1 MKVIFSTVVAEV
13 FCSESRWLLRTD
25 QAMLTNYMK
34 SSKNK
39 ICYLKWKT
47 DLFLIKVVPRSNSS
61 LVENGSFYF

>member
-34 SSKNK
+34 SPKNK
-39 ICYLKWKT
+39 ICYLK
-47 DLFLIKVVPRSNSS
+47 
-61 LVENGSFYF
+61 